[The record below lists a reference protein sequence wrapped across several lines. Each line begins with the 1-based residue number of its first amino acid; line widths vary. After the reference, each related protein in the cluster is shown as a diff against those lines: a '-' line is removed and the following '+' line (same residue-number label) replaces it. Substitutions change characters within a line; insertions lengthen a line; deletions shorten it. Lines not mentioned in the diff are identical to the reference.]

1 MKKVLL
7 LSILL
12 VSFTV
17 CIAQTHSN
25 KMENKDCF
33 SPENFLKVKEYIIL
47 RLGVSGMGKFYV
59 EYPPDSTRLNDGV
72 MRPSNHPEN
81 VFDIRFDETTDQI
94 VFENETVEF
103 NFHSE
108 EGLVYKKN
116 QTEKEHCL
124 ANDIF
129 CYLLDNYYK

>member
-12 VSFTV
+12 VSFMV
-17 CIAQTHSN
+17 CIAQSQSN
-25 KMENKDCF
+25 KIENKDCF

-59 EYPPDSTRLNDGV
+59 EYPPDSTQLNGGI

-81 VFDIRFDETTDQI
+81 VFDIHFDETTDQI
-94 VFENETVEF
+94 VFENETFEF

-124 ANDIF
+124 ANNIF
-129 CYLLDNYYK
+129 CYLLDNSYE